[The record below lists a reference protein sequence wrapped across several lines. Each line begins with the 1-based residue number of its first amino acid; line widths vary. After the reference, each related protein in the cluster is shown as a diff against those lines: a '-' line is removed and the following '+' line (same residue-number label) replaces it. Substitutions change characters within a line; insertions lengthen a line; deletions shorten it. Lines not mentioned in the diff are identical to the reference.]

1 MRFIVLWQSL
11 SRIATQEAD
20 DALTIMLIILPI
32 SVIQETRN
40 NDGLYHVNANYPCH
54 MSGAFVLKF
63 LMYELPP

>member
-1 MRFIVLWQSL
+1 
-11 SRIATQEAD
+11 
-20 DALTIMLIILPI
+20 MLIILPI